1 MKGLIF
7 TWLLTLLGVSTSFIS
22 PYYGFLAYVAL
33 AILRPEF
40 LWSSHISGGRF
51 SLIVAGAM
59 LLNWLVR
66 CCGNWDL
73 GPGRRIVML
82 FVGSWVWSVFLALQA
97 DSPAHAWYYVEQ
109 QAKILLPFLVGVTT
123 ARHIT
128 DLKRLA
134 WTIVICEG
142 YVAMEMNSWY
152 FSGYNYLWHIGFGGV
167 DNNSAAIGL
176 VTALGVAFFLF
187 LHEEETWKKAL
198 IAACAA
204 FMGHAI
210 LFSFSRGAM
219 LACVVFAGVSFFII
233 KKTTTHYMMFAGG
246 LLAAVVLAGPEV
258 RDRFFDTFSENNG
271 VREASAQSRIDL
283 WKDCASLLMENPIM
297 GCGPDHWPLHA
308 HEYGWPA
315 GKEAHSLWVQ
325 TTVELGVPG
334 IMMFLG
340 FYLVTIFR
348 SWLLLQRMKKNDDV
362 WFTDAARMTIASLIG
377 FIVAA
382 QFVSLEA
389 LEIPYYVALLGAGS
403 LAVHS
408 RMYGTGA
415 RLDGPSTGE
424 AMFVQNN
431 DLSDN
436 GVPMDLPMTAMADG
450 PDGDP
455 LPRNDWFQDD
465 CVAMNRHYMNRSQA
479 PGFEV
484 PLMNNRRL
492 ETTLNDQPLIP
503 DLKAAKPDWRDS
515 IGRAETDPD
524 SDAETSAY
532 TDEPRLMV
540 MN

>member
-59 LLNWLVR
+59 LLNWVVR

-73 GPGRRIVML
+73 GPARRIVLL
-82 FVGSWVWSVFLALQA
+82 FVGSWVWAVFLAVQA
-97 DSPAHAWYYVEQ
+97 DSPSHAWYYVEQ
-109 QAKILLPFLVGVTT
+109 QAKILLPFLVGITT
-123 ARHIT
+123 VRHIT

-142 YVAMEMNSWY
+142 YVAMEMNGWY

-187 LHEEETWKKAL
+187 LHEEMLWKKGV
-198 IAACAA
+198 IAACVA

-219 LACVVFAGVSFFII
+219 LACVVFAGISFFII
-233 KKTTTHYMMFAGG
+233 KKSMTHYLIFGCG
-246 LLAAVVLAGPEV
+246 LIAAVILAGPEV
-258 RDRFFDTFSENNG
+258 RDRFFDTFAENNG
-271 VREASAQSRIDL
+271 VREASAQSRLDL
-283 WKDCASLLMENPIM
+283 WKDCATLLMENPLM

-308 HEYGWPA
+308 HEFGWPA

-325 TTVELGVPG
+325 TSVELGVPG

-340 FYLVTIFR
+340 FYLVTIWR
-348 SWLLLQRMKKNDDV
+348 SWLLLQRMKHSDEL

-403 LAVHS
+403 MAVHQ
-408 RMYGTGA
+408 RMYGV
-415 RLDGPSTGE
+415 RESESSEHENVYE
-424 AMFVQNN
+424 AT
-431 DLSDN
+431 
-436 GVPMDLPMTAMADG
+436 PAIAWTAAASAPATAYGFFDSG
-450 PDGDP
+450 SLTTSSVIEDRPT
-455 LPRNDWFQDD
+455 F
-465 CVAMNRHYMNRSQA
+465 NRHYMNSDI
-479 PGFEV
+479 V
-484 PLMNNRRL
+484 PVPRAHANSSVVAVEPRPAE
-492 ETTLNDQPLIP
+492 ETPLP
-503 DLKAAKPDWRDS
+503 SGDWRES
-515 IGRAETDPD
+515 VGTR
-524 SDAETSAY
+524 
-532 TDEPRLMV
+532 EPATFTEERQFMV

>member
-1 MKGLIF
+1 
-7 TWLLTLLGVSTSFIS
+7 
-22 PYYGFLAYVAL
+22 
-33 AILRPEF
+33 
-40 LWSSHISGGRF
+40 
-51 SLIVAGAM
+51 
-59 LLNWLVR
+59 
-66 CCGNWDL
+66 
-73 GPGRRIVML
+73 
-82 FVGSWVWSVFLALQA
+82 
-97 DSPAHAWYYVEQ
+97 
-109 QAKILLPFLVGVTT
+109 
-123 ARHIT
+123 
-128 DLKRLA
+128 
-134 WTIVICEG
+134 
-142 YVAMEMNSWY
+142 MNSWY

-233 KKTTTHYMMFAGG
+233 KKTTTHYMMFVGG

-258 RDRFFDTFSENNG
+258 RDRFFDTFSENDG
-271 VREASAQSRIDL
+271 VREASAQSRLDL

-348 SWLLLQRMKKNDDV
+348 SWLLLQRMKKTDDV

-415 RLDGPSTGE
+415 RLDEPSDEE
-424 AMFVQNN
+424 AAIVPSNN
-431 DLSDN
+431 
-436 GVPMDLPMTAMADG
+436 GTPMEQPKAAMADVQ
-450 PDGDP
+450 DDDP
-455 LPRNDWFQDD
+455 LRQDEWFQDD
-465 CVAMNRHYMNRSQA
+465 CVTMNRHYMNRSQA

-484 PLMNNRRL
+484 PLMNNQRL

-503 DLKAAKPDWRDS
+503 DQKAAKPDWRDS
-515 IGRAETDPD
+515 IGRVETDHD
-524 SDAETSAY
+524 SDAETSAHA
-532 TDEPRLMV
+532 DEPRLMV